1 MSDWL
6 KEQAIERIDEELK
19 KVGFFEVELEGGSR
33 TNEDV
38 NNTKSRTKQVQMYKG
53 RGIGK

>member
-6 KEQAIERIDEELK
+6 KEQAIERINEGLK

-38 NNTKSRTKQVQMYKG
+38 NNTKKRTERIQMH
-53 RGIGK
+53 